1 MGDWQNRV
9 IQDAIVLFCPQEDTM
24 KVLFSY
30 LYQKCV
36 ENGGSYMGVLEG
48 HLRFLTRD

>member
-9 IQDAIVLFCPQEDTM
+9 IQDIIDCVLFCPQEDTM

-30 LYQKCV
+30 LYYKCV
-36 ENGGSYMGVLEG
+36 KNGGSFVGIPGG
-48 HLRFLTRD
+48 H